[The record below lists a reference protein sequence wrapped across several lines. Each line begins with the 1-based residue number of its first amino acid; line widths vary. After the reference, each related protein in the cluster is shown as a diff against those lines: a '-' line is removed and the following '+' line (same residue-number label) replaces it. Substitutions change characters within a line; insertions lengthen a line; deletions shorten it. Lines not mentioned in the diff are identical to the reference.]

1 MYSAIVDCYVELLQ
15 AFLPFAVVIGFG
27 NVAVS
32 VILRAAFGGRL
43 VIK

>member
-1 MYSAIVDCYVELLQ
+1 MYSAIVDCYIELLQ
-15 AFLPFAVVIGFG
+15 AFLPFAVVFGFG
-27 NVAVS
+27 NLAVS

>member
-1 MYSAIVDCYVELLQ
+1 MYESITNLFVQYLE
-15 AFLPFAVVIGFG
+15 AFLPFSIVFGFG
-27 NVAVS
+27 NLAVS